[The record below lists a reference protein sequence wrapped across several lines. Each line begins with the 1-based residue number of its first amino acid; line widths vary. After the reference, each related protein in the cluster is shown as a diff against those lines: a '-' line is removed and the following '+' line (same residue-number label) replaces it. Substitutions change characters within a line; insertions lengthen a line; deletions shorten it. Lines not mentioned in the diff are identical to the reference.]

1 MEGGRT
7 DGRICELIE
16 AGALAGAY
24 LALARDM
31 PGAERG
37 LMKLWDKWHLR
48 STALC
53 GELTREPWQ
62 APSRSR

>member
-1 MEGGRT
+1 MEDA
-7 DGRICELIE
+7 DGRIRELIE

-37 LMKLWDKWHLR
+37 LMKLWDKWHQR

-53 GELTREPWQ
+53 GELAGRVAARPL
-62 APSRSR
+62 SR